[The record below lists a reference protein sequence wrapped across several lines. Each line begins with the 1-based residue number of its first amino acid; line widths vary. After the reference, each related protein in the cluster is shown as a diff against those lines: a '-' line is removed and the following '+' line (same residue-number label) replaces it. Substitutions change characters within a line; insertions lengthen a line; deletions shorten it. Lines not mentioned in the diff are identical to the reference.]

1 MSKGHR
7 GRCTGCR
14 KDRLL
19 DGHHLCQTCST
30 GSLAEDDTESPNV
43 LRGRWVPNGRGTLSY
58 VDGLAS

>member
-7 GRCTGCR
+7 GRCTGCW

-19 DGHHLCQTCST
+19 DGHRLCQTCSISPLT
-30 GSLAEDDTESPNV
+30 EEDSESPNI

-58 VDGLAS
+58 VEELAS